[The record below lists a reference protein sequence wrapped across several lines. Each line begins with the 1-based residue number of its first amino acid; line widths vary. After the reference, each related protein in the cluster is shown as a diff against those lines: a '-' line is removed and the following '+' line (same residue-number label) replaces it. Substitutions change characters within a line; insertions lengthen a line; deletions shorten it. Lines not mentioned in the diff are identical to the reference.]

1 MNLSCSFS
9 QVDDMN
15 AFFYFILFSFSF
27 FFFFP
32 FILHSFFFFLLLDHN
47 KQLLPR
53 RLSRLLRD
61 GSGFDLCVLLSLV
74 YEDVLDHTIL
84 MEKKRGIWRNG
95 VLYITISTTKQYGSL
110 GVLHTCGRVW
120 QGMGKRHGE
129 KPHTS
134 HTTTG
139 RRDRVQGW
147 LHLHYRSFGR
157 VDWVFFFSV
166 VISFAFVSFSHSL
179 PFFAGQP
186 GYVYRRESIDWIL
199 GWCSWAALG
208 ICLAVGGNTYIH
220 LYACI
225 I

>member
-1 MNLSCSFS
+1 MIWML
-9 QVDDMN
+9 
-15 AFFYFILFSFSF
+15 FYFLLFSYFLFFLF
-27 FFFFP
+27 FFFFIS
-32 FILHSFFFFLLLDHN
+32 FYFTFLFFFFTIGP
-47 KQLLPR
+47 QQTTPPSSVIATAAGR
-53 RLSRLLRD
+53 FRLRFVCPVVVGIRGRTRSYDPYGEEEGNLTQR
-61 GSGFDLCVLLSLV
+61 GFIYNHFHDK
-74 YEDVLDHTIL
+74 TIRKFGGATHMRAGL
-84 MEKKRGIWRNG
+84 AGNGKKTWRN
-95 VLYITISTTKQYGSL
+95 
-110 GVLHTCGRVW
+110 
-120 QGMGKRHGE
+120 
-129 KPHTS
+129 
-134 HTTTG
+134 TTTG

-147 LHLHYRSFGR
+147 LQLHYRSFGR